1 MKTWIKPILV
11 IFAIVVLF
19 IGINP
24 ICIYKYLSEYG
35 YGIKELPQT
44 VAVSLR
50 LSDCFTVEV
59 NDDEDSHS
67 TLFIGHSDIQDYIKK
82 YEKAGYTAEQE
93 GSDISID
100 KSNSQDD
107 KLHVGIGG
115 MEEWCHWFRIY
126 ILYTDNE
133 DIIKI
138 ENFK

>member
-1 MKTWIKPILV
+1 MTARISCLTSV
-11 IFAIVVLF
+11 SYTHLDV
-19 IGINP
+19 
-24 ICIYKYLSEYG
+24 YKR
-35 YGIKELPQT
+35 Q
-44 VAVSLR
+44 
-50 LSDCFTVEV
+50 
-59 NDDEDSHS
+59 
-67 TLFIGHSDIQDYIKK
+67 
-82 YEKAGYTAEQE
+82 
-93 GSDISID
+93 DISID